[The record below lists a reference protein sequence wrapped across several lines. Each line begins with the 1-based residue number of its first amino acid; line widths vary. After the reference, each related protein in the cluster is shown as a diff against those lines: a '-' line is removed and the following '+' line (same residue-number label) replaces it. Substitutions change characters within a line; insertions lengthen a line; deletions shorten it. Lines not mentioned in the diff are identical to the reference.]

1 MPNTKNI
8 DQVSELKEIFSK
20 AKAVYFTEYHG
31 LNVGDITKLRSEFF
45 KANVEYK
52 VAKNTLIKLAAEQ
65 NNISGLSEVLTG
77 STAIAIS
84 YDEPVA
90 PAKVIK
96 EFTKDND
103 LPTVKGIL
111 FEGEFLP
118 GEEFKKLA
126 DMPSKEELISQLVA
140 MLSSPL
146 QKLVSTLV
154 SPLQNAI
161 SVLNSLKEKKILILK
176 KP

>member
-1 MPNTKNI
+1 MPNNKNI
-8 DQVSELKEIFSK
+8 EQVKELKETFSK
-20 AKAVYFTEYHG
+20 AKAIYFTEYHG

-45 KANVEYK
+45 KADVEYK

-65 NNISGLSEVLTG
+65 KMISGLDEVLIG
-77 STAIAIS
+77 STAIAIA

-111 FEGEFLP
+111 FDGEFLP

-126 DMPSKEELISQLVA
+126 DMPSKEESLSQVVA
-140 MLSSPL
+140 MLNSPL
-146 QKLVSTLV
+146 QKLVSTLIA
-154 SPLQNAI
+154 PIQNAVG
-161 SVLNSLKEKKILILK
+161 VLNNLKEQKS
-176 KP
+176 

>member
-8 DQVSELKEIFSK
+8 EQIKQLTEAFSK

-31 LNVGDITKLRSEFF
+31 LNVSDVTKLRSEFF
-45 KANVEYK
+45 KADVEYK
-52 VAKNTLIKLAAEQ
+52 VAKNTLIKLAAEE
-65 NNISGLSEVLTG
+65 NKITGLDEVLTG

-84 YDEPVA
+84 YGEPVL

-96 EFTKDND
+96 KFNKDND

-111 FEGEFLP
+111 FDGEFLP

-126 DMPSKEELISQLVA
+126 DLPNKEELLAKLVA
-140 MLSSPL
+140 MLNSPL
-146 QKLVSTLV
+146 QKLVSTLS
-154 SPLQNAI
+154 SPLQNTVG
-161 SVLNSLKEKKILILK
+161 VLNNLKEHKF
-176 KP
+176 

>member
-1 MPNTKNI
+1 MPNNKNI
-8 DQVSELKEIFSK
+8 EQVKELKETFSK
-20 AKAVYFTEYHG
+20 AKAIYFTEYHG

-45 KANVEYK
+45 KADVEYK

-65 NNISGLSEVLTG
+65 NKISGLDEVLIG
-77 STAIAIS
+77 STAIAIA
-84 YDEPVA
+84 YTEPVA

-111 FEGEFLP
+111 FDGEFLP

-126 DMPSKEELISQLVA
+126 DMPSKEESLSQLVA
-140 MLSSPL
+140 MLNSPV
-146 QKLVSTLV
+146 QKLVSTLIA
-154 SPLQNAI
+154 PIQNAVG
-161 SVLNSLKEKKILILK
+161 VLNNLKEKNS
-176 KP
+176 

>member
-1 MPNTKNI
+1 MPNNKNI
-8 DQVSELKEIFSK
+8 EQVNELKETFSK
-20 AKAVYFTEYHG
+20 AKAIYFTEYHG

-45 KANVEYK
+45 KADVEYK

-65 NNISGLSEVLTG
+65 NMISGLDEVLTG
-77 STAIAIS
+77 STAIAIA

-111 FEGEFLP
+111 FDGEFLP

-126 DMPSKEELISQLVA
+126 DMPSKEESLSQLVA
-140 MLSSPL
+140 MLNSPL
-146 QKLVSTLV
+146 QKLVSTLIA
-154 SPLQNAI
+154 PIQNAVG
-161 SVLNSLKEKKILILK
+161 VLNNLKEKNS
-176 KP
+176 